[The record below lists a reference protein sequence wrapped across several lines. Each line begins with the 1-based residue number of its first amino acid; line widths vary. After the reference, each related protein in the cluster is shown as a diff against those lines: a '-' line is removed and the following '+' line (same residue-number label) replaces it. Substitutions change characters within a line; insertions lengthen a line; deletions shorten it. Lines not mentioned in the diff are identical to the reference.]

1 MNKKEVLEIRKQ
13 FRPEN
18 CAITRICGCYVDHEK
33 EKKLEMKEAFLSLPE
48 EETFKY
54 FDIFKKTLSGSIGKN
69 LLDMEFPLAQEAKG
83 GTQEFLLRLRNS
95 RLTDEDLI
103 EEFYDKVIEAF
114 GFNENYYIILV
125 HAAYDIPGKTSDGFT
140 MEDASDEVYEFILCS
155 LCPVGLSAPGLSYNS
170 EKNSIEDR
178 MRDWVVSMPVSG
190 FLFPTFSDRS
200 TDIHHVLY
208 YAKKSKEIYPE
219 LIEDVLGAQIPMTA
233 EMQKEAFHTL
243 IAETL
248 GDSCEY
254 EVVKGIHEQLH
265 EVIEEHA
272 EDVEP
277 LELTKVDIQKMFEKS
292 GVSSDCM
299 KSFESAYNHAVENNV
314 SLLAENLTDTKKM
327 EVALPDVVIKVKPE
341 RTDLVETRVIDGRKY
356 FVIPA
361 DGSVEVNG
369 MDVRVK
375 NR

>member
-1 MNKKEVLEIRKQ
+1 
-13 FRPEN
+13 
-18 CAITRICGCYVDHEK
+18 
-33 EKKLEMKEAFLSLPE
+33 MKEAFLSLPE

-54 FDIFKKTLSGSIGKN
+54 FDIFKKTLSGSLGKN
-69 LLDMEFPLAQEAKG
+69 LMDMEFPLAQEAQG

-95 RLTDEDLI
+95 KLQDDDLV
-103 EEFYDKVIEAF
+103 EEFYDRVIESF
-114 GFNENYYIILV
+114 GFQENYYIVLI
-125 HAAYDIPGKTSDGFT
+125 HAMYDIPGKTSDGFM

-178 MRDWVVSMPVSG
+178 MRDWVVGMPVSG
-190 FLFPTFSDRS
+190 FLFPAFLDRS

-208 YAKKSKEIYPE
+208 YAKKAKEIYPE
-219 LIEDVLGAQIPMTA
+219 LIDAVLGAKIPMTA

-254 EVVKGIHEQLH
+254 EVVKEIHEQLH
-265 EVIEEHA
+265 EAIEEHA
-272 EDVEP
+272 EDAEP
-277 LELTKVDIQKMFEKS
+277 LELSKGDIQKMFEKS
-292 GVSSDCM
+292 GVSSACM
-299 KSFESAYNHAVENNV
+299 ESFENAYNEVVEKNV

-341 RTDLVETRVIDGRKY
+341 RADLVETRVIDGRKY
-356 FVIPA
+356 FVIAA

-369 MDVRVK
+369 LDVKVK
-375 NR
+375 K

>member
-1 MNKKEVLEIRKQ
+1 MNKKEVLEIKKQ

-33 EKKLEMKEAFLSLPE
+33 EKKLEMKAAFLSLPE

-114 GFNENYYIILV
+114 GFNENYFIILI
-125 HAAYDIPGKTSDGFT
+125 HAAYDIPGKTSDGFA
-140 MEDASDEVYEFILCS
+140 MEDASDEVYEFLLCS
-155 LCPVGLSAPGLSYNS
+155 LCPVGLSAPGLSYNT

-178 MRDWVVSMPVSG
+178 MRDWVVGMPLSG
-190 FLFPTFSDRS
+190 FLFPAFSDRS

-208 YAKKSKEIYPE
+208 YAKKAKEIYPE
-219 LIEDVLGAQIPMTA
+219 LIDTVLGAKVPMTA
-233 EMQKEAFHTL
+233 EMQKEAFHAL
-243 IAETL
+243 IGETL

-254 EVVKGIHEQLH
+254 EVVKEIHEQLH
-265 EVIEEHA
+265 EVIEEHK
-272 EDVEP
+272 EDAEP

-292 GVSSDCM
+292 GVSSACM
-299 KSFESAYNHAVENNV
+299 EDFESAYNHVVENNV

-341 RTDLVETRVIDGRKY
+341 RADLVETRVIDGRSY
-356 FVIPA
+356 FMIPA
-361 DGSVEVNG
+361 EGYVEING
-369 MDVRVK
+369 IKVQAI
-375 NR
+375 